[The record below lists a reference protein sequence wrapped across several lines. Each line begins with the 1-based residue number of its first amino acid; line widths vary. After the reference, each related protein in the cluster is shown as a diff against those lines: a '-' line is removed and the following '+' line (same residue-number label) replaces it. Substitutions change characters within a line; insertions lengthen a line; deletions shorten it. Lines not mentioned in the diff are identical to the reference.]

1 MDKDGNDEADA
12 AAAEGFRLHE
22 NKNRMIAGYFAARQ
36 RQYANFI
43 KDIHNHIVETV
54 LLKQKILE
62 ERKQHI

>member
-1 MDKDGNDEADA
+1 
-12 AAAEGFRLHE
+12 
-22 NKNRMIAGYFAARQ
+22 MIAGYFAARQ

-62 ERKQHI
+62 ERDALKKNGFPEQQGKGAKKKQSHAEDSL